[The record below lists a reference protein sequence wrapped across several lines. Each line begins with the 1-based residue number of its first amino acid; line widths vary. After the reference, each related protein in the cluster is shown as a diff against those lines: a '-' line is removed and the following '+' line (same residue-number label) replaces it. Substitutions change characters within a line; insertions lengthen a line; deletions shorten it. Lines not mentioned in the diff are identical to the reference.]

1 MSSVANVSL
10 AQKAGAFL
18 RRDLLIAAS
27 YRFALALQGA
37 EILLTATIAFFL
49 AQFLRRQ
56 GLEAVTPY
64 ARDYFS
70 FVILGLAF
78 FDYLGT
84 ALQSLSYS
92 LREGQLTGT
101 LETLLVTQ
109 TGLETIVLG
118 SSLYAFLATTVRVA
132 AYLLVGVALFGL
144 PLGGANWGATLIL
157 LLLSVAAFSSLGILS
172 ACFLLLFKKGNPF
185 NWLLLSASGVLGGVF
200 YPVSALPGWLQTLAQ
215 LLPLTHCLEGM
226 RRALLGGAGLEEL
239 WRPAG
244 ALALF
249 AGLGLPLALTLFRW
263 SVRRAKQTGTLA
275 QY

>member
-27 YRFALALQGA
+27 YRFALALQGV

-109 TGLETIVLG
+109 TKLETIVLG
-118 SSLYAFLATTVRVA
+118 SSLYAFLAASVRVA
-132 AYLLVGVALFGL
+132 AYLLVGVVLFGL
-144 PLGGANWGATLIL
+144 PLGGANWGATLIF

-185 NWLLLSASGVLGGVF
+185 TWLLLSASGVLGGVF
-200 YPVSALPGWLQTLAQ
+200 YPVSALPVWLQTLARW
-215 LLPLTHCLEGM
+215 LPLTPCLEGV
-226 RRALLGGAGLEEL
+226 RRTLLAGAGLGDV
-239 WRPAG
+239 WREAA
-244 ALALF
+244 ALGLY
-249 AGLGLPLALTLFRW
+249 AGLGLPLALLLFRW